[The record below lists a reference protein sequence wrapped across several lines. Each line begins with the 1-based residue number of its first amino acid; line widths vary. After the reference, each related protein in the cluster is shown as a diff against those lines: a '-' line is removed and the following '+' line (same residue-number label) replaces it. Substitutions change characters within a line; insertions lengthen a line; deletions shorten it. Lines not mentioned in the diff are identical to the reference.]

1 MEKEI
6 DMSQKIIVTNRSAL
20 RSKYQATGLGHVDAA
35 IAALVAADA
44 KRGITT
50 TTASVDNPALGS
62 AAVKTAHDPAENK
75 AAIDAIFKKTVPDYL
90 MILGASDV
98 IPHQDLANPCNGGTD
113 DPDAIAFGDLPYAC
127 AGAYS
132 KTIAKFVNPT
142 RVVGRLPDLIG
153 ATSPDYLVKLL
164 TRAAN
169 YTPRRP
175 ADYATYLGVSAQVW
189 CGSTSQSLSHIF
201 GSASTMKTSPSDGP
215 NWTQPQL
222 QALAHFFN
230 CHGAEKDSHFY
241 GQDSPT
247 NYPVAH
253 DASLLVGRL
262 AEGTIAS
269 CECCYG
275 AALYDPHDPTA
286 NGQLGMAN
294 TYLQEGAYGYCGS
307 TTVAYGPAQGN
318 ANADLICQYFLESVL
333 KGASLGRAML
343 EARQKYLGGWGAPT
357 PFDYKTLA
365 QFLLLGD
372 PSIQPVESPPT
383 HVLYLKKEKGIAG
396 IASMAETLGHD
407 RALRR
412 ARLAAAG
419 EALAAN
425 AMTTVEWA
433 GAGVPDAVK
442 SLLSERA
449 KATGAAE
456 LKFKSFEVQPPAAK
470 TFTKSLAKTRMP
482 RVLHIATGRL
492 PGRRLSLVVYIAVE
506 DQLGLSVRELYSR

>member
-1 MEKEI
+1 
-6 DMSQKIIVTNRSAL
+6 MSGKVIITNRSVL
-20 RSKYQATGLGHVDAA
+20 RGKYGAAGVQSVDAA
-35 IAALVAADA
+35 IGALVAADA

-50 TTASVDNPALGS
+50 TAASVDDPALGV
-62 AAVKTAHDPAENK
+62 AAVSTALDPAQNK
-75 AAIDAIFKKTVPDYL
+75 AALDAIFTKTKPDYL
-90 MILGASDV
+90 MILGSSDV
-98 IPHQDLANPCNGGTD
+98 IPHQDPTNPCNGGTD
-113 DPDAIAFGDLPYAC
+113 DPDAMAFGDLPYAC

-132 KTIAKFVNPT
+132 KIIADFVNPT
-142 RVVGRLPDLIG
+142 RVVGRLPDLPG

-169 YTPRRP
+169 YTTRRP
-175 ADYATYLGVSAQVW
+175 ADYAACLGVSAQVW
-189 CGSTSQSLSHIF
+189 NGSTSQSLNNIF
-201 GSASTMKTSPSDGP
+201 GSASTMKTSPPEGP

-230 CHGAEKDSHFY
+230 CHGAEKDSHYY

-275 AALYDPHDPTA
+275 AALYDPNDPA
-286 NGQLGMAN
+286 ADGQMGIAN

-318 ANADLICQYFLESVL
+318 ANADLICQYFLESIL

-343 EARQKYLGGWGAPT
+343 EARQKYIGGWGAPA

-372 PSIQPVESPPT
+372 PSIQPVESPPA
-383 HVLYLKKEKGIAG
+383 HALYLKKDRGIARV
-396 IASMAETLGHD
+396 ASVAETLGHE

-419 EALAAN
+419 EAVAAN
-425 AMTTVEWA
+425 AMKTVERPTA
-433 GAGVPDAVK
+433 SVPDAVK
-442 SLLSERA
+442 NLLSERA

-456 LKFKSFEVQPPAAK
+456 LKFKSFDVQRPAAK
-470 TFTKSLAKTRMP
+470 TFTRSLDRTRLP
-482 RVLHIATGRL
+482 RVLHTATGRL
-492 PGRRLSLVVYIAVE
+492 PGSHLSLVAYVAVE